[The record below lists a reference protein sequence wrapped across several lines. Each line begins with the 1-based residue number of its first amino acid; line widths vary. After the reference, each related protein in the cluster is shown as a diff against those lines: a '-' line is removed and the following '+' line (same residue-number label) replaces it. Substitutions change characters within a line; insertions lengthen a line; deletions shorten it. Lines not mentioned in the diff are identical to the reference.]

1 MSTALRLCVLALC
14 CAAQLADAQ
23 VLGYISHSFSL
34 IRSDTLE
41 NAEYKLVSNVTA
53 RDGYTYEERVYPAAK
68 WACTARTIPR
78 TESSPT
84 RSMFMDLFRYF
95 AGDNVDR
102 KEIELTV
109 PVNTFV
115 QQRENDVTFYET
127 CLVLPSKSREA
138 APKPTNP
145 SVFLDDK
152 PDRVVL
158 TRRVSGYF
166 VSDVAW
172 EEESVTLKKMIKEK
186 DPEADFSGYY
196 RNGYDAPMRLFN
208 RRNEVWFVKKGEKAA
223 EAIEAAKK
231 EIAEE
236 KAKLAEELKKKE
248 DEKLAIEMEK
258 LKKKADKK
266 KAQEDKKKA
275 QEEKKQAAKPVAEDT
290 KKVEEDK
297 KAEPVAAAAAPAAEA
312 AAAEPVAV
320 AEEAPK
326 VEDDKKAV
334 EDDKKVVD
342 EAKKDEAAVEDNK
355 PEAVE
360 AVAENRE

>member
-1 MSTALRLCVLALC
+1 
-14 CAAQLADAQ
+14 
-23 VLGYISHSFSL
+23 
-34 IRSDTLE
+34 
-41 NAEYKLVSNVTA
+41 
-53 RDGYTYEERVYPAAK
+53 
-68 WACTARTIPR
+68 
-78 TESSPT
+78 
-84 RSMFMDLFRYF
+84 MFMDLFRYF

-266 KAQEDKKKA
+266 KA
-275 QEEKKQAAKPVAEDT
+275 
-290 KKVEEDK
+290 
-297 KAEPVAAAAAPAAEA
+297 PAAEA